1 MNSSIFKF
9 RSASMNSFLDFF
21 PAAPHCVATFLTYIR
36 TLNHFP
42 YYYCTEGQAEM
53 FFFLYNH
60 KIVTHQ
66 EENVLKPPSS
76 KHHECFSTLFYWR
89 KSQHTC
95 HPLDVSCSFL
105 HRQCTTVGR
114 GRQLLAETVATEM
127 HKDGIHHQDL
137 SMAQWYLQHHSTR
150 KAVKS

>member
-9 RSASMNSFLDFF
+9 RSASVNSFLDFF
-21 PAAPHCVATFLTYIR
+21 SAAPHCVATFLTHIR

-42 YYYCTEGQAEM
+42 YYYCTEGQAETY
-53 FFFLYNH
+53 FLHNH

-76 KHHECFSTLFYWR
+76 KHHECFSTLFYWK
-89 KSQHTC
+89 KSLQLILLWC
-95 HPLDVSCSFL
+95 KLLSM

-114 GRQLLAETVATEM
+114 GRQLLAGTVATEM
-127 HKDGIHHQDL
+127 RKDGNHHQDL
-137 SMAQWYLQHHSTR
+137 SMAQCYLQHHSTR